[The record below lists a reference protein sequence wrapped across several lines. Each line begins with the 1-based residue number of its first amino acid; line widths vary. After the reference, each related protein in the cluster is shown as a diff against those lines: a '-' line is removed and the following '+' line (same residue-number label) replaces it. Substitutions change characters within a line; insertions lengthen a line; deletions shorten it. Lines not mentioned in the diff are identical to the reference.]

1 MIPVADP
8 NIYSLSQRVTL
19 ASENLKIAMSNPN
32 MHNLREAYR
41 RVYAA
46 LGTRDIDKVLK
57 PEPPIVPKD
66 PAIEN
71 MEALQMK
78 LPKAF
83 PQQDHQAHIASHTT
97 FMAYQNGSSESNGVC
112 FTSRTRFRTR
122 KSCWLK
128 EK

>member
-1 MIPVADP
+1 
-8 NIYSLSQRVTL
+8 
-19 ASENLKIAMSNPN
+19 

-71 MEALQMK
+71 MEGLQMK

-83 PQQDHQAHIASHTT
+83 PEQDHQAHISSHTT
-97 FMAYQNGSSESNGVC
+97 FMAIPNGSSEPNGLC
-112 FTSRTRFRTR
+112 TTSRTRFRTR
-122 KSCWLK
+122 ESSRRKAKWVQ
-128 EK
+128 